1 MRPIFI
7 AALAAIA
14 AWMAGHGLARSA
26 VDSGT
31 GAAPAMELVVFEHPD
46 CAYCPAFR
54 NGIAPRYQRSPQAAE
69 APLRFVDITASDMS
83 RYRLLM
89 PITMVP
95 TAVLIKDG
103 REVDRIAGYWA
114 PDNFFKMVAY
124 IRAKAE

>member
-54 NGIAPRYQRSPQAAE
+54 NSIAPRYQALAAGSRSAA
-69 APLRFVDITASDMS
+69 ALRRHHRV
-83 RYRLLM
+83 R
-89 PITMVP
+89 
-95 TAVLIKDG
+95 
-103 REVDRIAGYWA
+103 
-114 PDNFFKMVAY
+114 
-124 IRAKAE
+124 IRAATAC

>member
-1 MRPIFI
+1 MRPILI

-14 AWMAGHGLARSA
+14 AWAAGPGLARSA
-26 VDSGT
+26 VDG
-31 GAAPAMELVVFEHPD
+31 GNRAAPALELIVFEHPD

-54 NGIAPRYQRSPQAAE
+54 HNVAQRYQASPQAAE
-69 APLRFVDITASDMS
+69 APLRFVDITVSDTS
-83 RYRLLM
+83 RYGLQM

-95 TAVLIKDG
+95 TTVLMKDG

-114 PDNFFKMVAY
+114 PDSFLKMVAY

>member
-1 MRPIFI
+1 VRPIII

-14 AWMAGHGLARSA
+14 AWAAGHGLARSA
-26 VDSGT
+26 VDGGSG
-31 GAAPAMELVVFEHPD
+31 APAMELVVFEHPD

-54 NGIAPRYQRSPQAAE
+54 NNVAQRYQASPQAAE
-69 APLRFVDITASDMS
+69 APLRFVDVTTSDS
-83 RYRLLM
+83 NRYGLVM
-89 PITMVP
+89 PIRMVP

-114 PDNFFKMVAY
+114 PDNFMKMVAY

>member
-14 AWMAGHGLARSA
+14 AWLVGHGLARSA
-26 VDSGT
+26 ADN
-31 GAAPAMELVVFEHPD
+31 GAGAVPAMELVVFEHPD

-54 NGIAPRYQRSPQAAE
+54 NSIAPRYRSSPQAAE
-69 APLRFVDITASDMS
+69 APLRFVDITRSDTS
-83 RYRLLM
+83 RYGLLM
-89 PITMVP
+89 PISMVP

-103 REVDRIAGYWA
+103 REVDRIAGLWGA
-114 PDNFFKMVAY
+114 DNFFKMVAY